1 MAGVPDGA
9 NLLYLVDFVAER
21 GLALRGRPTVEA
33 KQLPGIKVTTLLT
46 HQSVANLSAEPWA
59 RCSGPV
65 LLAKT
70 RAPETPA
77 DAAQEAQARL
87 TVELPLLAAHQAR
100 LKTRLEP

>member
-33 KQLPGIKVTTLLT
+33 KQL
-46 HQSVANLSAEPWA
+46 WA

-87 TVELPLLAAHQAR
+87 TVELPLLAAHHAR